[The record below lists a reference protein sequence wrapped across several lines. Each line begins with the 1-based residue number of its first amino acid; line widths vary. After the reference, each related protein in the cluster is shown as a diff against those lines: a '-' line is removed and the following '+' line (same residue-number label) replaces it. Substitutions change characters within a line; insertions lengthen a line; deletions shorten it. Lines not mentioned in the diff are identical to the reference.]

1 MIVKLIT
8 LAWLSLLAQGYTYD
22 VQKTRLNNTLLAI
35 NLESRIINGEPV
47 NWSSTRYQVSIRLEQ
62 IDRYYFGT
70 GHVCGGS
77 IIARNVVL
85 TAGHCV
91 WK

>member
-1 MIVKLIT
+1 MIVKLII
-8 LAWLSLLAQGYTYD
+8 LAWLSVLAQGYSYD
-22 VQKTRLNNTLLAI
+22 EKTRLNNTVLVT
-35 NLESRIINGEPV
+35 NLESRIINGEQV
-47 NWSSTRYQVSIRLEQ
+47 NWNSTRYQVSIRLEQ